1 MNIENISSLSSM
13 LSAAGFDNL
22 SYRLLQH
29 ICCQPVQF
37 SLHQDIVFG
46 SDYLNCQIYFE
57 KIGDA
62 YSVRYYDATLL
73 KELRMPPLTINQVGL
88 QELEATM
95 HGIDWQLSEMP
106 TSFRMADESTWE
118 REKCIERVVHELAR
132 LSGSAEGKKFADAL
146 KVRFW
151 SGSLLEQLN
160 GSLAA
165 VRSKLSV
172 SQRFYFM
179 AGEIISVSEAWR
191 FLKNRWME
199 RKLLALRKS
208 TATCAENDQ
217 AAGKGKELKLLKKKR
232 LSRVRG
238 PINSA
243 R

>member
-13 LSAAGFDNL
+13 LSAAGFENL
-22 SYRLLQH
+22 SYRLIQH

-37 SLHQDIVFG
+37 SLRQDIVFG
-46 SDYLNCQIYFE
+46 SDNLSCQIYFE
-57 KIGDA
+57 KKGDA
-62 YSVRYYDATLL
+62 YSVSYYDATLL

-95 HGIDWQLSEMP
+95 KGIDWQLSEMP
-106 TSFRMADESTWE
+106 VSFRMADESTWE
-118 REKCIERVVHELAR
+118 REKCIERVVHDLAH
-132 LSGSAEGKKFADAL
+132 LSASPDGKKFADVL
-146 KVRFW
+146 KVQFW

-179 AGEIISVSEAWR
+179 TGEIISVSEAWR
-191 FLKNRWME
+191 FLQNRWME

-208 TATCAENDQ
+208 TVTCADNDQ
-217 AAGKGKELKLLKKKR
+217 ATGKGKEVKLLKKKR

-238 PINSA
+238 PVNST

>member
-1 MNIENISSLSSM
+1 M
-13 LSAAGFDNL
+13 G
-22 SYRLLQH
+22 
-29 ICCQPVQF
+29 
-37 SLHQDIVFG
+37 
-46 SDYLNCQIYFE
+46 
-57 KIGDA
+57 
-62 YSVRYYDATLL
+62 YYDATLL
-73 KELRMPPLTINQVGL
+73 KELQMPPLTINQVGL
-88 QELEATM
+88 QELEASM
-95 HGIDWQLSEMP
+95 QGIDWQLSEMP
-106 TSFRMADESTWE
+106 ASFRMADESTWE

-179 AGEIISVSEAWR
+179 TGEVISVSEAWR
-191 FLKNRWME
+191 FLQNRWME

-208 TATCAENDQ
+208 TDTCAENDQ
-217 AAGKGKELKLLKKKR
+217 ATGKGKEVKLLKKKR

-238 PINSA
+238 PFNST